1 MYGIPKLVR
10 AVAGIVSVPPLSET
24 MFIKVKRVKASYQL
38 IFAALLDRFCAI
50 CITEENT

>member
-24 MFIKVKRVKASYQL
+24 MFIKRVKASYQL